1 MQFWKIIRVAYRMKF
16 QFQLQFSFP
25 FNFPMKICIQG
36 NKRWNMLPKLPR
48 TKPLDWVSVGCGS
61 HKATLA
67 IQSKPCLVLVMLSL
81 WLWDN
86 CPKKGPLSTMV
97 AMHTERITQTQTV
110 MEHISVHFAEHPQ
123 TCPICFSTAH
133 NDCPYSDRR
142 SHYGHPPTLTP
153 ICCCVM

>member
-1 MQFWKIIRVAYRMKF
+1 MQFWKIICVAYRMKF

-81 WLWDN
+81 WLRDN

-97 AMHTERITQTQTV
+97 AMHTQRESPRHKRSWNTFPFILPSTPKPAPFV
-110 MEHISVHFAEHPQ
+110 FPL
-123 TCPICFSTAH
+123 PIMTAH
-133 NDCPYSDRR
+133 TR
-142 SHYGHPPTLTP
+142 TAALTTAILP
-153 ICCCVM
+153 R